1 MERRTCLKAMLALAG
16 STVTPALA
24 SDGHPIQIHLDLAV
38 DPAKEHE
45 MIRFFVETFRPAAA
59 QQPGYMDLRL
69 LKLQA
74 ALRGD
79 PPPGTNYQFVMTF
92 ASEDLR
98 QKWAATDLHK
108 HLWPIFESHLTNK
121 TYSRLLYE
129 VY

>member
-16 STVTPALA
+16 SAVTPALA
-24 SDGHPIQIHLDLAV
+24 LDGRPIQIHLDLAV
-38 DPAKEHE
+38 DPAKEPE
-45 MIRFFVETFRPAAA
+45 MIRFFVEKFRPAAA

-79 PPPGTNYQFVMTF
+79 PPPGTNYQFAMTF
-92 ASEDLR
+92 ASEELR

-108 HLWPIFESHLTNK
+108 HLWPIFESYLTTK